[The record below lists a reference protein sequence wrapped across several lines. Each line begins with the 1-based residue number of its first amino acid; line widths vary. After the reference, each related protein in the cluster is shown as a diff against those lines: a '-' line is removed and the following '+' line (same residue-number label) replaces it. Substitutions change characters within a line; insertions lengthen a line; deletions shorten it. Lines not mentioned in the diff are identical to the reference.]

1 VWTEGEVGEVLG
13 AVVIGR
19 RLRRGL
25 LASCVLP
32 LALAASACSSSG
44 GSSSTSVFDVKPGQ
58 CFVAP
63 KDVKAEL
70 STLSQVPC
78 TKPHT
83 QEAYALVTYV
93 PAGSASGGPSAS
105 AGGAP
110 YPGGDAL
117 DKFAKGACAQHFTA
131 YVGVDYLQSSLYYTY
146 LLPSARSWEQ
156 NADRTVLCFVT
167 TTGGTL
173 TTSVKGSRK

>member
-1 VWTEGEVGEVLG
+1 M
-13 AVVIGR
+13 GR
-19 RLRRGL
+19 RARTAAVGTVSAALLTTGL
-25 LASCVLP
+25 LTT
-32 LALAASACSSSG
+32 ALLTTACSSSG
-44 GSSSTSVFDVKPGQ
+44 GQTSTSVFAVRPGQ

-70 STLSQVPC
+70 SNLDQVPC

-83 QEAYALVTYV
+83 QEAYALVTYQ
-93 PAGSASGGPSAS
+93 PAGTGPSAS
-105 AGGAP
+105 AAGGA

-117 DKFAKGACAQHFTA
+117 DKYAKGACAQRFTK
-131 YVGVDYLQSSLYYTY
+131 YVGVDYLDSKLFYTY

-156 NADRTVLCFVT
+156 DDDRTILCFIT

-173 TTSVKGSRK
+173 TASVKGSRK

>member
-1 VWTEGEVGEVLG
+1 MARHAWTAVAALG
-13 AVVIGR
+13 AA
-19 RLRRGL
+19 L
-25 LASCVLP
+25 LTA
-32 LALAASACSSSG
+32 ACSSSG
-44 GSSSTSVFDVKPGQ
+44 GQTSTSVFAVRPGQ

-70 STLSQVPC
+70 SNLDQVPC

-83 QEAYALVTYV
+83 QEAYALVTYQQ
-93 PAGSASGGPSAS
+93 AGAGAGPSAS
-105 AGGAP
+105 AGSGA

-117 DKFAKGACAQHFTA
+117 DKFAKGACAQRFTK
-131 YVGVDYLQSSLYYTY
+131 YVGVDYIKSKLFYTY

-156 NADRTVLCFVT
+156 DDDRTITCFIT